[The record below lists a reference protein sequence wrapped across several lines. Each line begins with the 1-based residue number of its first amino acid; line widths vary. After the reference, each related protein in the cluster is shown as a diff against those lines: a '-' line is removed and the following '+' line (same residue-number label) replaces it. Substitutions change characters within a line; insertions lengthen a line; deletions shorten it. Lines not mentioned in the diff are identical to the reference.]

1 MKRPITIAVSE
12 LFYADINIDMFR
24 IVYKDNNSSFKDA
37 AKEDYSLP
45 AHHRNIQSLSI
56 KLFKVKGNLSKT
68 VINDILQT
76 KNTDIQLRVTDRFC
90 EEFCQH

>member
-1 MKRPITIAVSE
+1 
-12 LFYADINIDMFR
+12 MFR

-37 AKEDYSLP
+37 AKEDNSLS